1 MIKLLLLT
9 SILFLGG
16 CRDYADVVVD
26 TQGATVEWYSGG
38 VDSVKVTPWKVGPQ
52 RKQLLSMGARV
63 KFSVPPLKEDDIE
76 KLAEKYNVDS
86 WLVTLMVSGVGRKER
101 LASFYVPLFKKSGRS
116 GAMGVSSVES
126 GYLDLFY
133 SAASI
138 SMRLRE
144 LECPGLE
151 HRYLLEDV
159 SVRELPQKRQLFV
172 LSGMEQ
178 YNYLGKVEKLDFQ
191 RNVINL
197 GKNIVG
203 EYQLLFSLFSYK
215 EKRVLSNQVVAPQV
229 IVLGSENIQSIKGC
243 EDLKTPP
250 LNKGGPGN
258 IQDFKFGR

>member
-1 MIKLLLLT
+1 MKSTLFFISLLALV
-9 SILFLGG
+9 G
-16 CRDYADVVVD
+16 CRDYSDVVVD
-26 TQGATVEWYSGG
+26 NQGASVEWYSGG
-38 VDSVKVTPWKVGPQ
+38 VDSVKVTPWRVGPK
-52 RKQLLSMGARV
+52 RDQLLSMGARV
-63 KFSVPPLKEDDIE
+63 KFSVPPLREEDIE
-76 KLAEKYNVDS
+76 KLADKYDVDS

-101 LASFYVPLFKKSGRS
+101 LASFYVPLFKKAGRS

-144 LECPGLE
+144 LDCPGLA

-159 SVRELPQKRQLFV
+159 SVRELPQKRQLFI

-178 YNYLGKVEKLDFQ
+178 YNYLGKVDKLDFQ

-203 EYQLLFSLFSYK
+203 EYQLLFSFFNYK

-229 IVLGSENIQSIKGC
+229 IVLASENIQSIKGC
-243 EDLKTPP
+243 ENLETPP
-250 LNKGGPGN
+250 LKKGGGGN

>member
-1 MIKLLLLT
+1 MIKLLFFISLL
-9 SILFLGG
+9 FVGA
-16 CRDYADVVVD
+16 CRDYSEVSVD
-26 TQGATVEWYSGG
+26 NQGASVEWFSGG
-38 VDSVKVTPWKVGPQ
+38 VDSVKVTPWKVGPK
-52 RKQLLSMGARV
+52 RDQLLSMGARV

-76 KLAEKYNVDS
+76 KLADKYDVDS

-101 LASFYVPLFKKSGRS
+101 LASFYIPLFKKSGRS
-116 GAMGVSSVES
+116 GAVGISSIES

-138 SMRLRE
+138 SMRLRD

-159 SVRELPQKRQLFV
+159 SVRDIPQKRQLFI

-203 EYQLLFSLFSYK
+203 EYQLLFSFFNYK
-215 EKRVLSNQVVAPQV
+215 EKRVLSNQVISPQV

-243 EDLKTPP
+243 ENLETPP
-250 LNKGGPGN
+250 LNKGGPGS
-258 IQDFKFGR
+258 IKDFKFGR